1 MPNRALCS
9 AMLVTVLCAFSP
21 AHAASSDRR
30 QPDDLPAVRDLP
42 DLFVGA
48 DGAKIASKDQWP
60 KRRAELLQ
68 LVLTYEY
75 GHLPP
80 ATPVSASEQPWK
92 PAKSAEER
100 EAKRAQNVVALPDGA
115 KESQF
120 VLTTGPDGKVKIPF
134 IVTRPTGNG
143 PFPTIV
149 RGDLCWGRVAT
160 DIAAEVTRRGYMLVE
175 FDRTAIVPDE
185 DVPKRDVG
193 LYALYPDLD
202 FGAASAWAWGYHRV
216 IDYLITRND
225 VQKDHIAVTGHS
237 RGGKTTLLA
246 GATDERVALTAPNNS
261 GCGGAGGFR
270 FQGDKCET
278 IDVIT
283 RRFGYWF
290 QPQLSEFVGKTQH
303 LPIDQHSVKAL
314 CAPRALL
321 QTEALGD
328 VWANPEGSQHTY
340 LATKK
345 VYDLL
350 GVPDKIG
357 IVFREGG
364 HMHSLPDW
372 QALLDFADKTFAGKS
387 TERTFDALAFPENRL
402 TPDPNRGTWTQFRG
416 PTGDGLSDAK
426 RLPTTWSEDDENIA
440 WKTPM
445 PGKAWSSPVV
455 LGKQIWL
462 TNATPDS
469 RKLSAVCV
477 DRNTGKIIHDVK
489 LFDVEKP
496 QYIHPFNSAASST
509 PVIEPGR
516 IYVTFGYAGT
526 ACLDTETGKKIWER
540 TDLVVNHYRGPGSS
554 PLLYKDM
561 LVMNF
566 DGSDAQ
572 FIVALDKHTGKALW
586 KTDRSV
592 DYQDVDD
599 NGKIHREGD
608 MRKGFSTP
616 RLSTLGGEPVI
627 LSLGSKCFY
636 GYQPSDG
643 KEMWRVENRSSHS
656 GSSTPIVG
664 DEFIYFCSGLGT
676 ETLTALKPGG
686 RGVLTDAQ
694 FAWQVKN
701 GVPGKPSPILV
712 DGRIYMCNDGGI
724 ASCVDA
730 KTGAEIW
737 RERVAGNYSASPV
750 YADGHLYFCNEDGLT
765 TVLAAGPKF
774 KKVAENEL
782 DDGIMASPAVVDHSI
797 IVRTKSHL
805 YRIGAK
811 ADTTK

>member
-1 MPNRALCS
+1 MLNRAICS
-9 AMLVTVLCAFSP
+9 AMLATVFISSAY
-21 AHAASSDRR
+21 AASERKH
-30 QPDDLPAVRDLP
+30 PDELPAVRDLP
-42 DLFVGA
+42 DLFVGV
-48 DGAKIASKDQWP
+48 DGAKVMSKEQWS
-60 KRRAELLQ
+60 KRREELLQ

-75 GHLPP
+75 GHFPP
-80 ATPVSASEQPWK
+80 VTPVSAAEEPWK

-100 EAKRAQNVVALPDGA
+100 EAKRAQIIVPLPDGA
-115 KESQF
+115 KETQF

-134 IVTRPTGNG
+134 IVTRPAGNG

-149 RGDLCWGRVAT
+149 RGDLCWGRVT
-160 DIAAEVTRRGYMLVE
+160 SDISAEVVKRGYMLVE

-193 LYALYPDLD
+193 LYAMYPDLD
-202 FGAASAWAWGYHRV
+202 FGALAAWAWGYHRV
-216 IDYLITRND
+216 IDYLLTRDD

-270 FQGDKCET
+270 FQGDTCET
-278 IDVIT
+278 IDAIT

-290 QPQLSEFVGKTQH
+290 QPQFNEFVGKTQR

-321 QTEALGD
+321 ETEALGD
-328 VWANPEGSQHTY
+328 LWANPEGSQHTY

-345 VYDLL
+345 LYDLL
-350 GVPDKIG
+350 GIPDKIG

-364 HMHSLPDW
+364 HMQGFPDW
-372 QALLDFADKTFAGKS
+372 QVLLDFADKTFFGKPVQ
-387 TERTFDALAFPENRL
+387 RKFDALAFPENRL
-402 TPDPNRGTWTQFRG
+402 KPDPNRYTWMQFRG
-416 PTGDGLSDAK
+416 PTGDGVSDAVNI
-426 RLPTTWSEDDENIA
+426 PTKWSEDNGIA
-440 WKTPM
+440 WKTPI

-469 RKLSAVCV
+469 KHLSAVCV
-477 DRNTGKIIHDVK
+477 DRETGKIVHEIK

-496 QYIHPFNSAASST
+496 QYIHPFNSAASPT
-509 PVIEPGR
+509 PALEPGR
-516 IYVTFGYAGT
+516 LYVTFGYAGT
-526 ACLDTETGKKIWER
+526 ACIDTESGKKIWER
-540 TDLVVNHYRGPGSS
+540 TDDELVINHYRGPGSS

-561 LVMNF
+561 LVMDF
-566 DGSDAQ
+566 DGSDHQ
-572 FIVALDKHTGKALW
+572 FIVALDKRTGKTLW
-586 KTDRSV
+586 KTNRSV

-599 NGKIHREGD
+599 SGKILRDGD

-616 RLSTLGGEPVI
+616 RVSTLGGEPVI

-636 GYQPSDG
+636 AYRPSDG
-643 KEMWRVENRSSHS
+643 KEVWRIEDRGSHS
-656 GSSTPIVG
+656 GSSTPLVG
-664 DEFIYFCSGLGT
+664 DQFIYYCTGLGK
-676 ETLTALKPGG
+676 ERLRALKPGG
-686 RGVLTDAQ
+686 QGVLGKDSI
-694 FAWQVKN
+694 AWEVGK
-701 GVPGKPSPILV
+701 GVPSKPSPTLV

-724 ASCVDA
+724 ASCIDA
-730 KTGAEIW
+730 KTGSEIW
-737 RERVAGNYSASPV
+737 HERLAGNYSASPV
-750 YADGHLYFCNEDGLT
+750 YADGKLYFCNEDGLT

-774 KKVAENEL
+774 KKLEENEL
-782 DDGIMASPAVVDHSI
+782 DDGVMASPAVVEHSI
-797 IVRTKSHL
+797 VIRTKSNL

-811 ADTTK
+811 GEGKK